1 MNVRRASALKSWIGH
16 VAWVGYGVVSP
27 KGGEEEG

>member
-1 MNVRRASALKSWIGH
+1 LKSWIGH